1 MDNRKSSISSTATN
15 SKRVSSNR
23 AQMQVTYK
31 LQITRTDEEEDSNFS
46 IEFIPE
52 EDSTSVIEVDEHAE
66 HIPAEPDDSNTDDHD
81 AGNVFDEPDDTSRM
95 IIMAQGMYMMN
106 LMILL

>member
-1 MDNRKSSISSTATN
+1 
-15 SKRVSSNR
+15 
-23 AQMQVTYK
+23 MQVTYK
-31 LQITRTDEEEDSNFS
+31 LQITRTDEEEDSIFS

-66 HIPAEPDDSNTDDHD
+66 HIHAEPDDSNTDDHD

-95 IIMAQGMYMMN
+95 IIMAQGMYLMN

>member
-1 MDNRKSSISSTATN
+1 
-15 SKRVSSNR
+15 
-23 AQMQVTYK
+23 MQVTYK

-66 HIPAEPDDSNTDDHD
+66 HIPAEYICGEHT
-81 AGNVFDEPDDTSRM
+81 
-95 IIMAQGMYMMN
+95 
-106 LMILL
+106 